1 MQSHATQWLF
11 ALVAIGLLP
20 SAYADEQKAERAVTP
35 ATAEAGMRAYVDPAT
50 GKLVSQP
57 VTAEQQR
64 QATASDPA
72 FSQDSSDLR
81 VVQMPDGSTMM
92 DLQGRFQQATVA
104 DKQADGSL
112 RTYCND
118 ADHLALGKHHHDAA
132 STAVDVQPTPATT
145 REER

>member
-1 MQSHATQWLF
+1 MQNHTLPWLF
-11 ALVAIGLLP
+11 VLLTMGLLP
-20 SAYADEQKAERAVTP
+20 SVHADEQKPETSAA
-35 ATAEAGMRAYVDPAT
+35 AAGMRAYVDPAT

-72 FSQDSSDLR
+72 FGQDSSDLR

-104 DKQADGSL
+104 TKQADGSL
-112 RTYCND
+112 STYCKD
-118 ADHLALGKHHHDAA
+118 ADHLSLGKHRHQAAGAAADA
-132 STAVDVQPTPATT
+132 QPTPATT

>member
-1 MQSHATQWLF
+1 MQNHTLPWLF
-11 ALVAIGLLP
+11 VLLTMGLLP
-20 SAYADEQKAERAVTP
+20 SVHADEQKPETSAA
-35 ATAEAGMRAYVDPAT
+35 AAGMRAYVDPAT

-72 FSQDSSDLR
+72 FGQDSSDLR

-104 DKQADGSL
+104 AKQADGSL
-112 RTYCND
+112 STYCND
-118 ADHLALGKHHHDAA
+118 ADHRSLGQHQHEAA
-132 STAVDVQPTPATT
+132 GTAQPTPATT
-145 REER
+145 REQR

>member
-1 MQSHATQWLF
+1 MQNHTLPWLL
-11 ALVAIGLLP
+11 ALLMMGLLQ
-20 SAYADEQKAERAVTP
+20 SVHADEQKSET
-35 ATAEAGMRAYVDPAT
+35 TAAAAGMRAYVDPAT

-64 QATASDPA
+64 QATASEPA

-104 DKQADGSL
+104 AKQTDGSL

-118 ADHLALGKHHHDAA
+118 ADHLALGKHRHDATSA
-132 STAVDVQPTPATT
+132 AVDVQPTPTATP
-145 REER
+145 EER

>member
-1 MQSHATQWLF
+1 MQNHTLPWLF
-11 ALVAIGLLP
+11 VLLTMGLLP
-20 SAYADEQKAERAVTP
+20 SVHADEQKPETSAA
-35 ATAEAGMRAYVDPAT
+35 AAGMRAYVDPAT

-92 DLQGRFQQATVA
+92 DLQGRFQQATVVA
-104 DKQADGSL
+104 KQSDGSL
-112 RTYCND
+112 STYCND
-118 ADHLALGKHHHDAA
+118 ADHLTLGTHRHE
-132 STAVDVQPTPATT
+132 PATST
-145 REER
+145 VDRQPVTSPEER